1 MRVLAFALALGLL
14 AGGVFAQP
22 ADNRPEI
29 QLADPALEARARD
42 IARNIRCLVCQ
53 NQSIEDSNADLA
65 RDLRT
70 IVRERVQAGDDRT
83 RVEAYLVAR
92 YGDWVLLK
100 PPLKARTFALWL
112 GPAVLLAAGA
122 LGVAFYFRRRRKLA
136 APTAPLSDAETA
148 RLKRLLDDGER
159 R

>member
-1 MRVLAFALALGLL
+1 MRALVIAFALL
-14 AGGVFAQP
+14 AGAAFAQT
-22 ADNRPEI
+22 AENRPES
-29 QLADPALEARARD
+29 QLSDPALEARARD

-100 PPLKARTFALWL
+100 PPLKARTVALWL
-112 GPAVLLAAGA
+112 GPAVLLALGA
-122 LGVAFYFRRRRKLA
+122 LGVALYFRRRRA
-136 APTAPLSDAETA
+136 EARPIAPLNEAEAA
-148 RLKRLLDDGER
+148 RLKNLLGDGER

>member
-1 MRVLAFALALGLL
+1 MRALVIAFALL
-14 AGGVFAQP
+14 AGAAFAQT
-22 ADNRPEI
+22 AENRPEI
-29 QLADPALEARARD
+29 QLSDPALEARARD

-100 PPLKARTFALWL
+100 PPLKARTVALWL
-112 GPAVLLAAGA
+112 GPAVLLALGA
-122 LGVAFYFRRRRKLA
+122 LGVALYFRRRRA
-136 APTAPLSDAETA
+136 EARPTAPLNEAEAA
-148 RLKRLLDDGER
+148 RLKSLLGDGER